1 MHLCIC
7 EGETVT
13 SREGILWVT
22 QLRLTKRLRL
32 QRFGL
37 GSDVL
42 RKKPFPNF
50 CTSCKCFHSLNRCFC
65 FASAS
70 ILFQTFSVH
79 SCFAFSMDHFLR
91 CPPHSRY
98 KQFKSCWAH
107 STRPA
112 MTSYDQ
118 LLPACTKSE
127 NSIKLA

>member
-32 QRFGL
+32 LRFGL

-42 RKKPFPNF
+42 LKKPFPNF
-50 CTSCKCFHSLNRCFC
+50 AQVTN
-65 FASAS
+65 AS
-70 ILFQTFSVH
+70 ILATDASVSLLLQFCSKPFPVH
-79 SCFAFSMDHFLR
+79 SCLPFHGSLPE

-127 NSIKLA
+127 KSIKLA